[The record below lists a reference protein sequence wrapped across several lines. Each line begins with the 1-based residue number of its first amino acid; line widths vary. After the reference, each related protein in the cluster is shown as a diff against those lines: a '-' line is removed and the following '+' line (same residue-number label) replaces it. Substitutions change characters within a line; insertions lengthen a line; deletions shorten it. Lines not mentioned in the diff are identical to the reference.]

1 MSYCVVLT
9 QDGWRLAL
17 LVGRRK
23 DVEPGTFRSVRE
35 ACREAARLNTALEA
49 VERPVTPAMVA
60 A

>member
-35 ACREAARLNTALEA
+35 ACREAARRNTALEA
-49 VERPVTPAMVA
+49 TRATETAEA